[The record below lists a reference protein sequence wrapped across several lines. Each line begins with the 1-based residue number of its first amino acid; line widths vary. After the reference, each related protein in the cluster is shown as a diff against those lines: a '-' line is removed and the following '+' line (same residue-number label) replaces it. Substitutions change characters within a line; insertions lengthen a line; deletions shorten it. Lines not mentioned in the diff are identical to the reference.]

1 MNCSVLKVYGVK
13 IQPCIRNNFNLNW
26 SDDLW
31 KLDERFSAE
40 WAGAPCCLCNLCEKL
55 ARMVHFYG
63 AVLLV
68 ASLQKQFPPKP
79 PSVLQ
84 TKAYAVSSSL
94 KVNWF
99 ITPGKCVDWKERSA
113 AVTWQWFGKH
123 RLKTI
128 HITRG
133 PGGTSDAVS
142 FISVGWQLEGKQMAP
157 VSQVTQP
164 LLLRS
169 SSGLGGARVPQLRCS
184 ITIPWRNG
192 AAATLPEINVAISEA
207 SSL

>member
-1 MNCSVLKVYGVK
+1 MLYIYLPAIFLKEGTACTINAILLFDVNCSVLKVYGVK

-26 SDDLW
+26 SDDLR

-94 KVNWF
+94 KVN
-99 ITPGKCVDWKERSA
+99 
-113 AVTWQWFGKH
+113 
-123 RLKTI
+123 
-128 HITRG
+128 
-133 PGGTSDAVS
+133 
-142 FISVGWQLEGKQMAP
+142 
-157 VSQVTQP
+157 
-164 LLLRS
+164 
-169 SSGLGGARVPQLRCS
+169 
-184 ITIPWRNG
+184 
-192 AAATLPEINVAISEA
+192 
-207 SSL
+207 